1 MSGMPPFCVVY
12 VVSFLVYNQSQSG
25 FLGIQL
31 PHRVAKVSAY
41 AVDLLFFSC
50 RDQKDVN
57 RIFSFFA
64 YTCIKQGIG
73 NEFNLNRTQLLAM
86 GDTSTLH
93 IRSDY
98 LVYNIKVCGV
108 IFPCC

>member
-1 MSGMPPFCVVY
+1 MPPFCVVY
-12 VVSFLVYNQSQSG
+12 VVAFLVYNQSQSG
-25 FLGIQL
+25 FLGIQW

-41 AVDLLFFSC
+41 AVNLLFFSC

-86 GDTSTLH
+86 GDTSTIH